1 MVSIIISG
9 MAGVGKSTVAEIIA
23 KKLKIEVK
31 IGGDVL
37 KDYAAKLGYKGT
49 DRNDFWDTEEG
60 KFFLKLREKDPSFD
74 KKVDEF
80 LKESISSKEMVITSW
95 SLPWLVENSHV
106 KVWLKGSQKTRAKRI
121 SERDNIP
128 FQKALEI
135 VKERDNENFLH
146 YKRLYGI
153 ELDKDYSVFNLVI
166 DTEIIEPDVIGE
178 IIIIY
183 YKAFKSGIEKSL

>member
-60 KFFLKLREKDPSFD
+60 KSFLKLREKDPSFD

-80 LKESISSKEMVITSW
+80 LKESISSKEMIITSW

-166 DTEIIEPDVIGE
+166 DTEIIEPDAIGE

>member
-60 KFFLKLREKDPSFD
+60 KSFLKLREKDPSFD

-80 LKESISSKEMVITSW
+80 LKESISSKEMIITSW
-95 SLPWLVENSHV
+95 SLPWLVENFHV

>member
-49 DRNDFWDTEEG
+49 ERNDFWDTEEG
-60 KFFLKLREKDPSFD
+60 KSFLKLREQDPSFD

-80 LKESISSKEMVITSW
+80 LKESINSKEIIITSW
-95 SLPWLVENSHV
+95 SLPWLIENSHV
-106 KVWLKGSQKTRAKRI
+106 KVWLKASQKTRAKRI

-128 FQKALEI
+128 FEKALEI
-135 VKERDNENFLH
+135 VKERDNENFIH
-146 YKRLYGI
+146 YKKLYGI

-166 DTEIIEPDVIGE
+166 DTELIEPDVIGE
-178 IIIIY
+178 IIIMY
-183 YKAFKSGIEKSL
+183 YKAYKNGIEKSL

>member
-1 MVSIIISG
+1 

-23 KKLKIEVK
+23 KKLNIEMK

-60 KFFLKLREKDPSFD
+60 KSFLKLREHDLSFD

-80 LKESISSKEMVITSW
+80 LMESINKKVMIVTSW
-95 SLPWLVENSHV
+95 SLPWLVGNIHV
-106 KVWLKGSQKTRAKRI
+106 KVWLKADQQTRAKRI
-121 SERDNIP
+121 SKRDKIP
-128 FQKALEI
+128 FEKALEV
-135 VKERDNENFLH
+135 VKERDKENFFH

-153 ELDKDYSVFNLVI
+153 ELDKDYNVFNLVI
-166 DTEIIEPDVIGE
+166 DTELMSPEVISE
-178 IIIIY
+178 IIIMY
-183 YKAFKSGIEKSL
+183 YKAYKSGLEKTHEEHS